1 MAAIVHSVEY
11 HVNQGGMPSFGKN
24 GMFRR
29 TIFFSGVMLTMRFPR
44 LLSVGLILALVV
56 VSVFAGSTEAR
67 TRWIAIATGT
77 TGGVYY
83 PYGGALAELWN
94 RHVPNVDATAE
105 ATGASVEN
113 LRLIQ
118 RGESDVAL
126 VQGDVAYDA
135 YHGRDRFQGAPIR
148 TRVLMVLYPNVYHA
162 VSLKSIHDRLGL
174 NSFRDVAGHRFS
186 VGAPGSGNEHATSL
200 VFQALGMSFDDI
212 VVQRFAYTETAR
224 ALRDNQLDAGSWVV
238 GLGHASLQELDATHP
253 IHLIPISD
261 EEQEVVVNTY
271 PFYTPFTI
279 PAGTYSSVQE
289 DVETIALWNVL
300 VAGEDFPEDLAYEL
314 VKAAYENKSMLDAA
328 YAPGAPYNTLENL
341 VNSPIPLHPGV
352 IRYAEEQGVAIP
364 DHLRP

>member
-1 MAAIVHSVEY
+1 MVSSVK
-11 HVNQGGMPSFGKN
+11 H
-24 GMFRR
+24 
-29 TIFFSGVMLTMRFPR
+29 IFSGVMVVMRLIR
-44 LLSVGLILALVV
+44 SLSASLIAAIVV
-56 VSVFAGSTEAR
+56 VGMLAGMTQAR
-67 TRWIAIATGT
+67 PTWISIATGT

-83 PYGGALAELWN
+83 PFGGALAELWN

-118 RGESDVAL
+118 RGESEVAL

-135 YHGRDRFQGAPIR
+135 FHGRDRFEGAPIR
-148 TRVLMVLYPNVYHA
+148 TRVIMVLYPNVYHA
-162 VSLKSIHDRLGL
+162 VSLKSIHERIGL

-212 VVQRFAYTETAR
+212 TVQRFAYTETAR
-224 ALRDNQLDAGSWVV
+224 ALRENQLDAGSWVV
-238 GLGHASLQELDATHP
+238 GVGHASLQELDATHP
-253 IHLIPISD
+253 IHLIPIADD
-261 EEQEVVVNTY
+261 ELETVVNMY

-279 PAGTYSSVQE
+279 EAGTYSTVRE
-289 DVETIALWNVL
+289 DVETIALWNVVV
-300 VAGEDFPEDLAYEL
+300 VAEDFPEDLAYEL
-314 VKAAYENKSMLDAA
+314 VKAAFEHKDILAAA
-328 YAPGAPYNTLENL
+328 YAPGARYNTPENL
-341 VNSPIPLHPGV
+341 LNSPVPLHPGA